1 MRDGRGAGFVHHAN
15 IYGSDDEFLAMAVP
29 FVEDGLARGEP
40 VLVTTTS
47 ANLALLGAALGGAAR
62 TVDYAESA
70 YFGRRPPQRVAAF
83 HRYWS
88 RHAGAV
94 GDGHVRIL
102 AEPVWPGRS
111 PAEVLAWKRM
121 ESGLNVLLA
130 GTNIWMI
137 CPYDRRAAAPDVV
150 AAATRTH
157 PVRVDGCDVHDCP
170 DYVDPPAFALA
181 CDADPLPD
189 PPPDAARHGVDGDL
203 RAPRRFLAAQAAAH
217 GLTGEPASLLL
228 VAAVEV
234 VTEAIERG
242 SGRATVSVW
251 EEFGSL
257 VVDVDDQAGG
267 GAEELADP
275 FAGYRQPGL
284 DADPQDGLWLA
295 RQLCDA
301 VDIRAGERRRTVRL
315 RFPSRHAA
323 EPLQP

>member
-1 MRDGRGAGFVHHAN
+1 MRHIDTPGYRHEALFYRGDEEFLEGTVPLVRDTIEADAAVLVAIPRSRANVMRDALGADRDRVAFADMEQLGRNPGRIIGAWRDFVREHAGGHAAPVG
-15 IYGSDDEFLAMAVP
+15 I
-29 FVEDGLARGEP
+29 GEP
-40 VLVTTTS
+40 
-47 ANLALLGAALGGAAR
+47 
-62 TVDYAESA
+62 
-70 YFGRRPPQRVAAF
+70 
-83 HRYWS
+83 
-88 RHAGAV
+88 
-94 GDGHVRIL
+94 I
-102 AEPVWPGRS
+102 WPGRS
-111 PAEVLAWKRM
+111 PAEVVAWKRM